1 MKKILVAPQQFKE
14 SLSGLDIANSI
25 ENGILKV
32 WPNSKIKK
40 IPVADGGDGT
50 LETLVENLEG
60 EIKSTIADN
69 SNFEKVKTEWG
80 ALGDKKTAVIEVARV
95 IGLSKISKDKR
106 DIMKASSYGIGSI
119 FKEALSQGFR
129 NFIVP
134 VGGSA
139 TNDGGAGIL
148 QSLGISLKN
157 KSGEEI
163 GYGGKEL
170 LSLKSIDISGL
181 DERMK
186 EATIMLACDVNNPL
200 CGPRGASAIYG
211 PQKGATFQQV
221 NILDDALLNFSEI
234 IKKDLGKDVADIP
247 GAGASGGI
255 GAGLMAFF
263 NSELRLG
270 SDIVMELLQIEKH
283 ITDSDLIIVGEGQVD
298 RSTVFNK
305 SPIAVSRIAKKYNK
319 PVICIAGSLGAG
331 FKEVHSHGIDAVFSL
346 VNRPM
351 SLQNAMKDTSRL
363 VEIATEQ
370 ACRSINIKLHS

>member
-1 MKKILVAPQQFKE
+1 MKKILVSPQQFKE
-14 SLSGLDIANSI
+14 SLTGLEIANSM

-32 WPNSKIKK
+32 WPNSRIKK

-50 LETLVENLEG
+50 LETLVNNSNG
-60 EIKSTIADN
+60 EIKSTIVDN
-69 SNFEKVKTEWG
+69 SNFEKIKTEWG
-80 ALGDKKTAVIEVARV
+80 ALGDKQTAIIEVARV
-95 IGLSKISKDKR
+95 IGLSKISNDKR

-139 TNDGGAGIL
+139 TNDGGAGLL
-148 QSLGISLKN
+148 QSLGVSLKN
-157 KSGEEI
+157 KLGEEI

-170 LSLKSIDISGL
+170 LSLDHIDISGL

-186 EATIMLACDVNNPL
+186 EVTIMVACDVSNPL

-211 PQKGATFQQV
+211 PQKGATFEQV

-234 IKKDLGKDVADIP
+234 IKRDLGKDVADIP

-263 NSELRLG
+263 SSELRLG
-270 SDIVMELLQIEKH
+270 SDIVLEILDIEKH
-283 ITDSDLIIVGEGQVD
+283 IADSDLIIVGEGQVD

-305 SPIAVSRIAKKYNK
+305 SPVAVSRIAKKYNK

-346 VNRPM
+346 LNRPM

-370 ACRSINIKLHS
+370 ACRSIDINLIN